1 MAVSTANFL
10 SAVMEFSPDSGE
22 GGVTG
27 YRIVDRKIVENWC
40 QSDGL
45 SLADQL
51 GMKLTPTEAC
61 K

>member
-1 MAVSTANFL
+1 MAVADKDVSIVYTNI
-10 SAVMEFSPDSGE
+10 
-22 GGVTG
+22 
-27 YRIVDRKIVENWC
+27 YRIADRKIVENWY

-51 GMKLTPTEAC
+51 GIKLTPTEAD